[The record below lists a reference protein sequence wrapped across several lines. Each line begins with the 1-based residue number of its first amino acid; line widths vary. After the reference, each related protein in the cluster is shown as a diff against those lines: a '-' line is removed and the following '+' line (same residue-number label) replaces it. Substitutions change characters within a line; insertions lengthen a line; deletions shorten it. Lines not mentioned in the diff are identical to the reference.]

1 MSSDELDDFL
11 EAARL
16 RQIKKRF
23 DVLDNLTS
31 SNINDRKILN
41 LYNKELK
48 KMSLEINVG
57 LGLENVGIEQAKQDF
72 KDVKKE
78 ISTGLRKGKL
88 E

>member
-23 DVLDNLTS
+23 DVLDNLPF